1 MERPLDRRSPV
12 PLYHQIAEAIRYRI
26 ATGRLR
32 PGVALPPLREAA
44 RIWNAN
50 LHTIRRAYAELAGE
64 RLVATRVPQG
74 TVVLPRDERGA
85 SRTGA
90 PSPLDRFLERVITTA
105 RETHDLKPEQLVR
118 LLESRTRVPSP
129 TAAPNVFVSEC
140 SRVQCVDLAG
150 QLMARWRVTAHPWP
164 IDQPEPPSGSAIIAT
179 YFHYRDIA
187 RRWPA
192 RLPDVRFL
200 AIHPDPSTSGLLGK
214 LVTGRSGPLR
224 VILCEREESM
234 LSSIASDLSRILPA
248 DRFRI
253 APVLTG
259 EPAPWLA
266 RRRARDP
273 VLFPPRLWGDLP
285 EKARN
290 DPRAVPLRYVFDS
303 RELDSLGSAMGW
315 EQQ

>member
-26 ATGRLR
+26 ATGTLR
-32 PGVALPPLREAA
+32 PGSALPPLREAA

-50 LHTIRRAYAELAGE
+50 LHTIRRAYAELAAE

-74 TVVLPRDERGA
+74 TVVLLRDERGGRETA
-85 SRTGA
+85 V
-90 PSPLDRFLERVITTA
+90 PSPLDRFLERLIITA
-105 RETHDLKPEQLVR
+105 RETHGLEIDQFIR
-118 LLESRTRVPSP
+118 LLEAKTRAPSP
-129 TAAPNVFVSEC
+129 AAAPNVLVSEC
-140 SRVQCVDLAG
+140 SRTQCVDLAG
-150 QLMARWRVTAHPWP
+150 QLMARWRVSAHPWP
-164 IDQPEPPSGSAIIAT
+164 IDLAEPPSGNAIIAT

-187 RRWPA
+187 RRWPS

-200 AIHPDPSTSGLLGK
+200 AIHPDPSMAGLMGK
-214 LVTGRSGPLR
+214 LRAGRSGPLR

-234 LSSIASDLSRILPA
+234 LSSIASDVSRILPA

-253 APVLTG
+253 TPVLTA
-259 EPAPWLA
+259 EPARWLA
-266 RRRARDP
+266 RRRGQDP

-285 EKARN
+285 EEARG
-290 DPRAVPLRYVFDS
+290 DPRAIPLRYVFDA
-303 RELDSLGSAMGW
+303 RELDGLGSTMGW